1 MLRGISC
8 ILGELMD
15 KNIVILGGGTGQSVL
30 LRGLKRFPFN
40 ITAVVSVSDDGN
52 SSGKIRQEL
61 NVPAVGDIRS
71 VLISLSETEDVVE
84 KMINYRFKSNGDLD
98 GHSLGNL
105 LLAGLTD
112 IYGNLSNAVL
122 QISKI
127 LNLKGEVLPL
137 TDDNVVLMGK
147 MSDGSVIEGEHN
159 ITLSDKKIEKIYYKV
174 NPKVNKSVIKRIKDA
189 DAIILSMGS
198 VYTSIIPHLLCK
210 EIIKAIDSSDAKIM
224 YVCNVMTQPGE
235 TDGFTASDHI
245 NLLNSYLGK
254 RKIDTV
260 ITNSKK
266 VSKKTQKIYE
276 TLEQKDLVK
285 IDSKNINIEHINK
298 PLIKIENDKIRHD
311 NMKLAL
317 EIMNILV
324 K

>member
-1 MLRGISC
+1 MN
-8 ILGELMD
+8 
-15 KNIVILGGGTGQSVL
+15 KNVVVLGGGTGQSVL
-30 LRGLKRFPFN
+30 LSGLKKFPVN
-40 ITAVVSVSDDGN
+40 ITAVVSVADDGRN
-52 SSGKIRQEL
+52 TGKLREQFNI
-61 NVPAVGDIRS
+61 PAMGDVRR
-71 VLISLSETEDVVE
+71 VLIALSETEDFVAE
-84 KMINYRFKSNGDLD
+84 LFSYRFKGDCDL
-98 GHSLGNL
+98 GGNNVGNL
-105 LLAGLTD
+105 LLTAMSD
-112 IYGNLSNAVL
+112 ICGNLSSGVKE
-122 QISKI
+122 ISKI

-137 TDDNVVLMGK
+137 TDDNVVLMGE
-147 MSDGSVIEGEHN
+147 MNDGSIIEGEHN
-159 ITLSDKKIEKIYYKV
+159 ITLSPKKIKHVFYKETPIV
-174 NPKVNKSVIKRIKDA
+174 NTEVINKIKDS

-198 VYTSIIPHLLCK
+198 VYTSIIPNLLCK
-210 EIIKAIDSSDAKIM
+210 EVLDAIDSSNAKII